1 MKQCPGAGDRAGQV
15 HEGVE
20 PGDKE
25 ASGVLYYLS
34 EWTAWFSPLRVFQYT
49 TFRAVGAAL
58 TALLIC
64 LLAGPWLIRK
74 LTEWKLQ
81 QPIRGEDDL
90 RELAKI
96 HGKKACPTM
105 GGLLIILA
113 VVDATLLWA
122 RLTNPLVMLSVL
134 TLVWLGCVGFLDDL
148 AKVRRQ
154 HSAGVRAST
163 KLLFQVGLGLVVG
176 LVLWFDPQL
185 GPITRQFMVPFVKEP
200 VIADMGWWA
209 LPFIVLVIAGASNA
223 VNLTDGLDGLAIGCT
238 LTVALAYTVMCF
250 VAGHFH
256 LAGYL
261 AVPFVPGASEL
272 TVVCAALIGASLG
285 FLWFNCHPAQVFMG
299 DTGSLALGG
308 LIGAIAVMI
317 KQELVLVIVGGI
329 FVLEALSVLVQ
340 VASFKLSG
348 RRVLRMAPL
357 HHHFELGGWSET
369 KVTQRFWVL
378 SVIFAL
384 LGLATLKLR

>member
-15 HEGVE
+15 HEGAE

-209 LPFIVLVIAGASNA
+209 LPFIVLVITGASNA

-348 RRVLRMAPL
+348 RRVFRMAPL